1 MSFNLQA
8 WYKQMEKDSVI
19 LAYRGTIT
27 AELITNIL
35 DTIETKLRSIAES
48 TKTRKKIYNVL
59 VETLQNLYHHLDEP
73 PSEEKNEFD
82 EKYAIFVFS
91 KTKNGYTISTGNFI
105 KKDKVKFLRDRM
117 EQINYLSREELK
129 TLYRL
134 ILDKQGL
141 TEKGGGGL
149 GMIDIAKKTGNKLE
163 YKFYDYN
170 QDYSIFALD
179 NLINV

>member
-1 MSFNLQA
+1 MSFNLQS
-8 WYKQMEKDSVI
+8 WYKQMEDNSVI

-73 PSEEKNEFD
+73 PAEEKDIE

-91 KTKNGYTISTGNFI
+91 KTKNEYTISTGNFI

-117 EQINYLSREELK
+117 EQINYLSRAELK

-134 ILDKQGL
+134 ILDKEGL

-170 QDYSIFALD
+170 KEYSIFALD
-179 NLINV
+179 ILINV